1 MMIPR
6 EHLPLT
12 LVTVALIGLLFL
24 LYRDVSALKTVVA
37 QLSVPPTPVEEDLEE
52 ADDEDVDDSDDDVD
66 DEPEVP
72 AKKPA
77 VPAVPAVPTVPA
89 MPAMPAR
96 LQKTN
101 GTDAVTVAAQSSGPP
116 TPKTILN
123 SSSTKDSALK
133 PRK

>member
-77 VPAVPAVPTVPA
+77 VSAVPAVPTVPA

>member
-77 VPAVPAVPTVPA
+77 VSAVPAVPTVPTV
-89 MPAMPAR
+89 PAMPAR